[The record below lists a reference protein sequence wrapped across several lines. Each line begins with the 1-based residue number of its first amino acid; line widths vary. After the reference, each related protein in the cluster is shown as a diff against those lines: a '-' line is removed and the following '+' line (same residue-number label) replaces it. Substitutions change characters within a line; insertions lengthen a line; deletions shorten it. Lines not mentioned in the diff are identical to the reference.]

1 MADTHDDSPIAMR
14 LWMLRCQGIDDD
26 AYGTDERGEDKRGEG
41 VFRLVGATVPLG
53 QEQVQLVAE
62 VTGEEHQK

>member
-1 MADTHDDSPIAMR
+1 MR

-26 AYGTDERGEDKRGEG
+26 AYGTDERGEDQRDER
-41 VFRLVGATVPLG
+41 VFGLVDASTPFG

-62 VTGEEHQK
+62 VTGEEHGRQRRWEDAALES